1 LQRVE
6 VEDIPESS
14 SRISDAPEGKRGMS
28 KFMKSGRSKRLVDVR
43 LTSWK

>member
-14 SRISDAPEGKRGMS
+14 SRISDVLDGKRGMS
-28 KFMKSGRSKRLVDVR
+28 KFMKSGRSKRLVEAR
-43 LTSWK
+43 LMS